1 MIAAICLDELPI
13 GEEFLEVHT
22 DLLPALGSGVTPE
35 NGTAIRHERIEV
47 VGHRNL
53 PQKTLPDVSLASP
66 IVLAT
71 ARAIDA
77 GIVD

>member
-13 GEEFLEVHT
+13 GEEFLEVHA

-47 VGHRNL
+47 VGHR
-53 PQKTLPDVSLASP
+53 SLLAEDAS
-66 IVLAT
+66 
-71 ARAIDA
+71 
-77 GIVD
+77 